1 MKSPVGRIPETTPV
15 RGAAMNLRTRLLM
28 LRTRVLLRRA
38 NRRRRRALAAE
49 LAGYVTD
56 AQRDDLFAV
65 LDRYPDGQTEEIR
78 DMLFQ
83 QRIRALRC
91 DGGSFTRS

>member
-15 RGAAMNLRTRLLM
+15 RGAAMSMRTRLLM
-28 LRTRVLLRRA
+28 LRTSVLLRRA

-49 LAGYVTD
+49 LAGYATD
-56 AQRDDLFAV
+56 AQRDDLCAV
-65 LDRYPDGQTEEIR
+65 LDRYPDGQTGEIR

-91 DGGSFTRS
+91 DGSSFTRS